1 MLIRNAALPV
11 WRAKWIDPELP
22 HDAESKQPASYIRR
36 RFPVDPYC
44 IQLEAGKL
52 TIRPYPHSSLGHAEA
67 KWLSPMGEIRSEW
80 RYENDRI
87 LMNITV
93 PVPAEIMLPDGEN
106 IR

>member
-1 MLIRNAALPV
+1 M
-11 WRAKWIDPELP
+11 
-22 HDAESKQPASYIRR
+22 
-36 RFPVDPYC
+36 C
-44 IQLEAGKL
+44 GIQLEAGKL

-93 PVPAEIMLPDGEN
+93 PVPAEIMLPDGRKYQVKAGAYSYEVSL
-106 IR
+106 